1 MCQIISS
8 ILTSECKPKALG
20 VLLWDHDFESFSEEY
35 RFSFGQQGDLLK
47 QFMTAFASGP
57 VDWNFGSTN
66 AAAIAAVAK
75 DTQHPDEL
83 NSLLCYKIEK
93 GDTPVAMILVA
104 ADASLTAKDL
114 ADTLNPYPLYHA
126 LSNGYEVAELRRE
139 ANRVREQY
147 ELLET
152 DYQEEK
158 RLNSSTGKQHSSFK
172 VEQHDKERLVYEIS
186 NAVRSSLDIQDVLHT
201 AVLKIGQAFHL
212 SRCLVIW
219 PMPDSDSYTVYE
231 YSDEAISPGKELLF
245 NEDGKAFVRV
255 AHSKSAPH
263 NFSQEADTFDK
274 QFLSQF
280 KFLSG
285 MLVPLIYH
293 DRNIGSMFLQDC
305 TTDREWSIDNTAL
318 IGSLADLITVAIEHA
333 NLHEEKKQ
341 QAVTDGLTGIA
352 NRRYFN
358 ESFTKEFER
367 AKRYGNCLSLAVFD
381 LDFLKKINDTYGHN
395 VGDEAIK
402 VIGRVLSN
410 SCRAVDVAARF
421 GGEEFCLLL
430 PDTDE
435 EDALNLAE
443 RVRNLI
449 YETHIEGPGNVSAS
463 VGVAT
468 YPQHANEQD
477 ELFAAADQALYAAK
491 HSGRNKVCA
500 ALHAAH

>member
-1 MCQIISS
+1 MCQTISS
-8 ILTSECKPKALG
+8 ILTSEFKPKAVG
-20 VLLWDHDFESFSEEY
+20 VLLWDQDFESFSEEY
-35 RFSFGQQGDLLK
+35 RFSFGHHSDVMTE
-47 QFMTAFASGP
+47 FMTSFASVEIDWDFGP
-57 VDWNFGSTN
+57 TN
-66 AAAIAAVAK
+66 AVVMKNPTKAEPLSEA
-75 DTQHPDEL
+75 L

-93 GDTPVAMILVA
+93 SGNRVGMVLVA
-104 ADASLTAKDL
+104 GDAGLTAKDL
-114 ADTLNPYPLYHA
+114 ADSLNLYPLHHA

-139 ANRVREQY
+139 ANRVRVQY

-158 RLNSSTGKQHSSFK
+158 RLNSTTGKQHSSFK

-201 AVLKIGQAFHL
+201 AVIKIGEAFHL

-219 PMPDSDSYTVYE
+219 PMPDSHEYTVYE
-231 YSDEAISPGKELLF
+231 YSDEAITPGKQLF
-245 NEDGKAFVRV
+245 FSDDGHAFVRV

-263 NFSQEADTFDK
+263 NFSAEQDTFNKD
-274 QFLSQF
+274 FLSQF
-280 KFLSG
+280 GFLSG

-293 DRNIGSMFLQDC
+293 DRNIGSLFLQDC

-352 NRRYFN
+352 NRRHFN

-402 VIGRVLSN
+402 AIGRVLSN

-449 YETHIEGPGNVSAS
+449 YETHIEGPGNISAS

-477 ELFAAADQALYAAK
+477 ELFEAADQALYAAK

-500 ALHAAH
+500 ASHAAH